1 MNKLSPRSIKGFTL
15 LEVLVALAIVA
26 IVALLSWEGL
36 QEVLRMRDRLNLVD
50 DRLQTTTAIFSQLE
64 QDIATVERATPK
76 GQLQPD
82 GVTLSSNGLLILHT
96 IRRPDIPTAQRQ
108 TAWVW
113 QDNALVRVSRL
124 LNETDRE
131 IQSDPLILKGVKIRL
146 WQEGQGWTPPQK
158 FGTPANL
165 EYEEPNYVGRPNP
178 LQPTQNNNL
187 EEGNAAEPVVRA
199 VEVLVTQSNGQSL
212 LRVFNLGGVY

>member
-1 MNKLSPRSIKGFTL
+1 MKAFVPKSQNGFTL

-36 QEVLRMRDRLNLVD
+36 QEVLRMRDRLSLVD

-64 QDIATVERATPK
+64 QDLGTVERGIPK
-76 GQLQPD
+76 GQAEQD
-82 GVTLSSNGLLILHT
+82 NVSLSPNGLLILHT

-113 QDNALVRVSRL
+113 QDSQLLRVSRL
-124 LNETDRE
+124 VNVSDKE
-131 IQSDPLILKGVKIRL
+131 ITSDPLILKGVRVRL
-146 WQEGQGWTPPQK
+146 WQEGQGWTPAQT
-158 FGTPANL
+158 FGNPGKL
-165 EYEEPNYVGRPNP
+165 QYEEPNYAGRPNP
-178 LQPTQNNNL
+178 LQATQTNNQ
-187 EEGNAAEPVVRA
+187 EEGNAVDPVTRA
-199 VEVLVTQSNGQSL
+199 VEVLITEPNGQSM